1 MRIKLKV
8 KNADLVK
15 LQVIDDHPDGR
26 LIIGESNKNI
36 PFKIKRVFFI
46 NNLLN
51 DIAIRGLHAHK
62 KSNQII
68 FCINGSFK
76 LTLDDGTI
84 TQKIIMDPSFNN
96 YGVMLGPSLWHTM
109 NEFSKDCVIL
119 VFADDYYDESD
130 YIRDYNEFLRYVKQS
145 HKV

>member
-26 LIIGESNKNI
+26 LIIGESNRNI
-36 PFKIKRVFFI
+36 SFKIKRVFFI
-46 NNLLN
+46 DNLLN
-51 DIAIRGLHAHK
+51 DTAIRGLHAHK

-76 LTLDDGTI
+76 LTLDDGI
-84 TQKIIMDPSFNN
+84 ISQKIIMDASFNN

-130 YIRDYNEFLRYVKQS
+130 YIRDYNEFLKYVKQS
-145 HKV
+145 HEV